1 MVEHLFKRLAA
12 SNPWCETSGEVSGR
26 LHQQNTYVL
35 GTVRQQPQKTHT
47 SIPLPPTMNPPMT
60 EHILTNLKLEQTHR
74 RRIMTEEKAKVVS
87 SVWGE
92 EFVQFLAALV
102 VLPIGRF

>member
-35 GTVRQQPQKTHT
+35 GTVRQQPQKTQT
-47 SIPLPPTMNPPMT
+47 SIPLHASNNETSNDRTYIDKP
-60 EHILTNLKLEQTHR
+60 ETNKP
-74 RRIMTEEKAKVVS
+74 IEEV
-87 SVWGE
+87 
-92 EFVQFLAALV
+92 
-102 VLPIGRF
+102 